1 MVLSDKMA
9 YRQIVGS
16 LMKNPAFLLEYQDIH
31 PNDFDLQI
39 ARICF
44 ILIQKLYNEGA
55 TSLTPIEIDQEVEK
69 HANSYVI
76 YQKEHGLDFVKSAY
90 EFAEV
95 SNFDLYYNRLK
106 KYSLLRRLVKDGYD
120 VSEFY
125 VDDKDIINPAQEME
139 IQNHFDEASLED
151 ILNSVEGKY
160 NIIRNEFLQGGR
172 LKGDPAAGIFELIE
186 DL

>member
-1 MVLSDKMA
+1 MAGLRWFYLVLSDKMA

-95 SNFDLYYNRLK
+95 SNFFRISAICVVLQMYCI
-106 KYSLLRRLVKDGYD
+106 
-120 VSEFY
+120 E
-125 VDDKDIINPAQEME
+125 INVNMG
-139 IQNHFDEASLED
+139 
-151 ILNSVEGKY
+151 SVC
-160 NIIRNEFLQGGR
+160 
-172 LKGDPAAGIFELIE
+172 
-186 DL
+186 